1 MVSNRQIV
9 SVEVL
14 EGKLKGCTVAVPN
27 EITDNPVFNIN
38 VKPGSEVI
46 LSVVTTGGDVAKSE
60 VNIADYHRAPA
71 LGWLLIVFLLAF
83 VIFGGKKG
91 VKSLFALLISVCLDC
106 LCALAPQSQWL

>member
-1 MVSNRQIV
+1 MSNQ
-9 SVEVL
+9 
-14 EGKLKGCTVAVPN
+14 AA
-27 EITDNPVFNIN
+27 
-38 VKPGSEVI
+38 EVI

-106 LCALAPQSQWL
+106 ICALAPQSQWL